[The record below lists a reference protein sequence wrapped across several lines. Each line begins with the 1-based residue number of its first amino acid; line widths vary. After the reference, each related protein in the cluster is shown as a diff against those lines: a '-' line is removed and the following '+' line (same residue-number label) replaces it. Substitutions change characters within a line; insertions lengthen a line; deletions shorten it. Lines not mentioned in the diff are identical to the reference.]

1 MKRLVIPTDL
11 SPVSL
16 QAIEFGLMLCAPLEA
31 IITVVYVCE
40 EPRGLAHRPI
50 AEEKEAAREALES
63 LIKRVRE
70 SSRCQGIIDFIIK
83 EGRPY
88 REVLREV
95 KPAPMSYLV
104 LSRHGLGGEDRMFP
118 GGNAYRILAGA
129 RTPAFLIPAGFERK
143 EGIRNIVLPLDESYE
158 SLEKLE
164 STSLLAKLL
173 GATVHVVLVTSGQI
187 HDIRSM
193 LRASSSRAIKILK
206 RDGVPYTSE
215 ILIGSI
221 ISDLSLQYAREV
233 NADLISIMSEREKS
247 AHNSLIGP
255 YAHHIITRSDIP
267 VLVHP

>member
-187 HDIRSM
+187 HDIVPCSGHPQAG
-193 LRASSSRAIKILK
+193 LSRFSNVM
-206 RDGVPYTSE
+206 G
-215 ILIGSI
+215 
-221 ISDLSLQYAREV
+221 
-233 NADLISIMSEREKS
+233 
-247 AHNSLIGP
+247 SLIP
-255 YAHHIITRSDIP
+255 VRS
-267 VLVHP
+267 